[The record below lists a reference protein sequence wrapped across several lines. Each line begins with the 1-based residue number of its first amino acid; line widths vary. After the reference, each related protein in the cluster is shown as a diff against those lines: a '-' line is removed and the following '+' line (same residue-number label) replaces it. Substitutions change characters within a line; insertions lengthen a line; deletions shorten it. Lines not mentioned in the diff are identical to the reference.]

1 MAPSADPRLGPWP
14 VVPHRVSRFYRG
26 GALLEAFR
34 SGSLGG
40 PLDDADDTERPE
52 DWVASA
58 TVARPPEGDSPTDE
72 GLAAVEVDGQPV
84 LVRALLETDP
94 DAIAGPIAA
103 IAGVTTGLLVKLLDS
118 AVRLPVHAHP
128 TRAFARGHLGSW
140 FGKTEAWIVLATR
153 ELPGE
158 PAPHVR
164 LGFARDVAE
173 DELRALIDGE
183 RTDDLLDLLHHRPIA
198 PGDAW
203 LVPAGMPHAIGAG
216 ALILEL
222 QEPND
227 ASILA
232 ETAGVP
238 VGPDDPHLGLGWDT
252 TIAAFDRR
260 GLSDAGLEAL
270 RGPRITP
277 DGVPSPAPALA
288 ADRLLPAAADPY
300 LRAIRWRIRG
310 ETRPAQPPAFLVGM
324 VVSGAGVAR
333 VEGGAR
339 LELRS
344 GQSFAV
350 PASGLPGL
358 VLEADDLTV
367 IACLPPT
374 PADLVLDDPQSGD
387 ASRVS

>member
-1 MAPSADPRLGPWP
+1 
-14 VVPHRVSRFYRG
+14 VSRFYRG
-26 GALLEAFR
+26 GALLAAFR
-34 SGSLGG
+34 AGALDR
-40 PLDDADDTERPE
+40 PVDDADDTDRPE

-58 TVARPPEGDSPTDE
+58 TVARPPEGESPTDE

-94 DAIAGPIAA
+94 EAIAGPIAA
-103 IAGVTTGLLVKLLDS
+103 IAGPTTGLLVKLLDS

-128 TRAFARGHLGSW
+128 TRAFARRHLGSW

-153 ELPGE
+153 DIAGE

-164 LGFARDVAE
+164 LGFTRDVGEA
-173 DELRALIDGE
+173 ELRALIDDR
-183 RTDDLLDLLHHRPIA
+183 RTDDLLGLLHHRPIA

-203 LVPAGMPHAIGAG
+203 LVPAGVPHAIGAG

-222 QEPND
+222 QEPSD

-270 RGPRITP
+270 RGPRAGAVGT
-277 DGVPSPAPALA
+277 APPLALT
-288 ADRLLPAAADPY
+288 ADRLLPPAAAPY
-300 LRAIRWRIRG
+300 LRAIRWRVRG
-310 ETRPAQPPAFLVGM
+310 EARPAEAPAFLVGM
-324 VVSGAGVAR
+324 VVAGSGVAW
-333 VEGGAR
+333 VEGGDR
-339 LELRS
+339 LELRA

-358 VLEADDLTV
+358 VLEGDDLTV

-374 PADLVLDDPQSGD
+374 PAGLVLDDPQSGD

>member
-34 SGSLGG
+34 AGA
-40 PLDDADDTERPE
+40 LDRPVVDADDTDRPE

-58 TVARPPEGDSPTDE
+58 TVARPPEGESPTGE

-94 DAIAGPIAA
+94 QAIAGPIAA
-103 IAGVTTGLLVKLLDS
+103 IAGPTTGLLVKLLDS

-128 TRAFARGHLGSW
+128 TRAFARRHLGSW

-153 ELPGE
+153 DIPGE

-164 LGFARDVAE
+164 LGFTRDVGEA
-173 DELRALIDGE
+173 ELRALIDDR
-183 RTDDLLDLLHHRPIA
+183 RTDDLLGLLHPRPLA
-198 PGDAW
+198 PGDAG
-203 LVPAGMPHAIGAG
+203 LVRAGVPHAIGAG

-222 QEPND
+222 QEPSD

-270 RGPRITP
+270 RGPRAGAVGT
-277 DGVPSPAPALA
+277 APPLALT
-288 ADRLLPAAADPY
+288 ADRLLPPAADPY
-300 LRAIRWRIRG
+300 LRAIRWRVRG
-310 ETRPAQPPAFLVGM
+310 EARPAEAPAFLVGM
-324 VVSGAGVAR
+324 VVAGSGVAW
-333 VEGGAR
+333 VEGGDR
-339 LELRS
+339 LELRA

-358 VLEADDLTV
+358 VLEGDDLTV

-374 PADLVLDDPQSGD
+374 PAGLVLDDPQSGD